1 MVKSSQ
7 DISNSKPAKSI
18 STNNMEKM
26 PVAAAT
32 ADQSTND
39 TTPKES
45 GPLSAV
51 EWLLEPGRFK
61 MKPEV
66 QQVTI
71 ERFKTWLQQN
81 LLLVIT
87 FSGVS
92 FGVLIGILLRRYD
105 LDPAT
110 INYIGYPG
118 ELFMRLLKLMILPLI
133 IASLITGAA
142 SLNAKMNGMIAL
154 RTIVYFLA
162 TSLISA
168 LIGLALVLIVHP
180 GNPAT
185 KDELGDGNTASR
197 KIDIVDNFMD
207 LGRNLFPEN
216 LFQASFMTAHT
227 EYVKGDGDDVKAKLA
242 YRSGTNTLGIIFFC
256 LTFGTVLGSLGK
268 RGKVV
273 IDFFSTIDEVIL
285 KMVYGIMWI
294 SPIGISSVI
303 CAKILSVG
311 NLAQIMSQ
319 LGYFILTVVG
329 GIFLYQFTVL
339 QLIYFVFVRKNPFT
353 FWLGL
358 FQSWMTAFAT
368 ASTAA
373 ALPITFR
380 CMQEKNKV
388 DTRISK
394 FVLPIGATVNMDG
407 TALFVTV
414 ASIFIAQMNNI
425 ELDAGQLATVVL
437 TSTAASI
444 ASASVPSAALV
455 LMLIVLSAID
465 APYRDVSL
473 LWAIDWFVDRCR
485 TTNNMLGDAYG
496 AAVVEALSKNELKA
510 MDEEREKERKAEEI
524 KDLEAAMKW
533 NSNIKK
539 DDDNM
544 VEEEEEA
551 GKESGSDSSGSSSS
565 LNGSS
570 VEVPAVIVVDSEK

>member
-1 MVKSSQ
+1 MEKTPV
-7 DISNSKPAKSI
+7 ITP
-18 STNNMEKM
+18 TNNAQD
-26 PVAAAT
+26 AAMG
-32 ADQSTND
+32 SS
-39 TTPKES
+39 S
-45 GPLSAV
+45 GGALGAV
-51 EWLLEPGRFK
+51 SEWLLEPGRFK
-61 MKPEV
+61 MKQGMRELTY
-66 QQVTI
+66 Q
-71 ERFKTWLQQN
+71 RFKTWLSQN
-81 LLLVIT
+81 MLLVIT

-105 LDPAT
+105 LDDHT
-110 INYIGYPG
+110 IYYIGYPG

-154 RTIVYFLA
+154 RTIVYFLV

-180 GNPAT
+180 GNPET
-185 KDELGDGNTASR
+185 KDQLGEGNTAER
-197 KIDIVDNFMD
+197 KVDIVDNFMD
-207 LGRNLFPEN
+207 LGRNLFPDN
-216 LFQASFMTAHT
+216 LFLASFKTAYT
-227 EYVKGDGDDVKAKLA
+227 KYVGEGDEAEPTIA

-268 RGKVV
+268 KGKIV
-273 IDFFSTIDEVIL
+273 IDFFHTIDEVIM

-303 CAKILSVG
+303 CAKILSVQ
-311 NLAQIMSQ
+311 NLMLIMSQ
-319 LGYFILTVVG
+319 LGYFIVTVVG

-380 CMQEKNKV
+380 CMQKNKV

-425 ELDAGQLATVVL
+425 ELNAGQLATVVL

-496 AAVVEALSKNELKA
+496 AAVVEALSKKDLDA
-510 MDEEREKERKAEEI
+510 MDEEREQERKAQEDE
-524 KDLEAAMKW
+524 DLESAHAMLDKKW
-533 NSNIKK
+533 KAVKK
-539 DDDNM
+539 IQIETTTGLFTLSKDYDAKEGED
-544 VEEEEEA
+544 EE
-551 GKESGSDSSGSSSS
+551 KEGSSEGSGSSSS

-570 VEVPAVIVVDSEK
+570 VEVPAVISVDSEK